1 MALLTFTKRNYE
13 SEQDFERLIHYLYDP
28 AKLACASSNLLYYQY
43 PEILCTQWCYCHPN
57 VRLVRSGNLLKDKD
71 HNKTYEIV
79 NDKFIYSRYL
89 REDNFRHIEDS
100 ADLLDRADSFSQ
112 TD

>member
-1 MALLTFTKRNYE
+1 M
-13 SEQDFERLIHYLYDP
+13 
-28 AKLACASSNLLYYQY
+28 
-43 PEILCTQWCYCHPN
+43 
-57 VRLVRSGNLLKDKD
+57 RLVRSGNLLKDKD

-100 ADLLDRADSFSQ
+100 ADLLDRAYSFSQ

>member
-1 MALLTFTKRNYE
+1 M
-13 SEQDFERLIHYLYDP
+13 
-28 AKLACASSNLLYYQY
+28 
-43 PEILCTQWCYCHPN
+43 
-57 VRLVRSGNLLKDKD
+57 RLVRSGNLLKDKD

>member
-1 MALLTFTKRNYE
+1 MRWL
-13 SEQDFERLIHYLYDP
+13 FEIRDEFHKVDDIPHLQSGNKKHYYD
-28 AKLACASSNLLYYQY
+28 ND
-43 PEILCTQWCYCHPN
+43 CHPN